1 MPGSIQERAGYLA
14 IDCGKRSEGHELSQ
28 LYRDLAVECVKKQV
42 SRVLLK
48 ARHGDLEA
56 HRALRDALT
65 VMLLA
70 GIPSEFRIG
79 FVADRPPAAQALEAL
94 RDELRGLGVA
104 AALFDSEEPALAW
117 LRPPVAGSR
126 STQPPQ
132 APSDR
137 GS

>member
-1 MPGSIQERAGYLA
+1 MPGSMQELAGYLA
-14 IDCGKRSEGHELSQ
+14 VDCGQQSSERELAQ
-28 LYRDLAVECVKKQV
+28 LYRDFAVACVEKQV

-94 RDELRGLGVA
+94 RDELRRLGVV
-104 AALFDSEEPALAW
+104 AALFDAEEPAVAW
-117 LRPPVAGSR
+117 LRPSVPESR
-126 STQPPQ
+126 RP
-132 APSDR
+132 
-137 GS
+137 G